1 MSSRLCVAFSFSPP
15 VDAFNIIYH
24 ICPPSTFLFQ
34 RDNYLMLASI
44 RRSLVSKVERLHK
57 SSGIKRALKRY
68 QDTVI
73 GRPPPS
79 SPKSNSAAARDI
91 IVILEGALLSLGRCV
106 DLVRPA
112 GLLVSVVPSKNWR
125 RALRALEHSLS
136 EIRSVCDPDRPLR
149 PTEWGKLVD
158 EEDAMLDIGYQKM
171 SFALWKDKMKRE
183 TLTLDADSEESDDID
198 DGVDVDEDDFFDDN
212 IFTSLLDD

>member
-1 MSSRLCVAFSFSPP
+1 
-15 VDAFNIIYH
+15 
-24 ICPPSTFLFQ
+24 
-34 RDNYLMLASI
+34 MLASI

-79 SPKSNSAAARDI
+79 SAKATSTAARDI

-112 GLLVSVVPSKNWR
+112 GLLVSVVPSKNWK
-125 RALRALEHSLS
+125 RALRALEHSLR

-183 TLTLDADSEESDDID
+183 TPALGANSEESVDGID
-198 DGVDVDEDDFFDDN
+198 DDVDGDEDEFFDDN
-212 IFTSLLDD
+212 IFTSLLDE

>member
-1 MSSRLCVAFSFSPP
+1 
-15 VDAFNIIYH
+15 
-24 ICPPSTFLFQ
+24 
-34 RDNYLMLASI
+34 MLASI

-68 QDTVI
+68 QDTVV
-73 GRPPPS
+73 GRPSPS
-79 SPKSNSAAARDI
+79 SPKATSAAAARDI

-183 TLTLDADSEESDDID
+183 TLTLDADSEDSDDID

>member
-1 MSSRLCVAFSFSPP
+1 
-15 VDAFNIIYH
+15 
-24 ICPPSTFLFQ
+24 
-34 RDNYLMLASI
+34 MLASI

-79 SPKSNSAAARDI
+79 SPKATSAAAARDI
-91 IVILEGALLSLGRCV
+91 VVILEGALLSLGRCV

-112 GLLVSVVPSKNWR
+112 GLLVSVVPSKNWK

-183 TLTLDADSEESDDID
+183 TPALDADSEESAADID
-198 DGVDVDEDDFFDDN
+198 DDADGDEDDFFDDN
-212 IFTSLLDD
+212 IFTSLLDE

>member
-1 MSSRLCVAFSFSPP
+1 MLFLPSFDAFSIISSHIYVPP
-15 VDAFNIIYH
+15 ST
-24 ICPPSTFLFQ
+24 STFLFQ

-79 SPKSNSAAARDI
+79 SSKSSSAAARDI

-106 DLVRPA
+106 DLVRPT
-112 GLLVSVVPSKNWR
+112 GLLVSVVPSKNWK

-183 TLTLDADSEESDDID
+183 TPALDIDSEEGADDID
-198 DGVDVDEDDFFDDN
+198 DDITDGDEDDFFDDN
-212 IFTSLLDD
+212 IFTSLLDE

>member
-1 MSSRLCVAFSFSPP
+1 
-15 VDAFNIIYH
+15 
-24 ICPPSTFLFQ
+24 
-34 RDNYLMLASI
+34 MLASI

-57 SSGIKRALKRY
+57 SPGIKRALKRY

-79 SPKSNSAAARDI
+79 NTKAAAAAKDI

-112 GLLVSVVPSKNWR
+112 GLLVSVVPSKNWQ
-125 RALRALEHSLS
+125 RAISALKHSLS

-171 SFALWKDKMKRE
+171 NFVLWKERVRE
-183 TLTLDADSEESDDID
+183 TVALDTDSEENDDMD
-198 DGVDVDEDDFFDDN
+198 DDDADGDDFFDDN